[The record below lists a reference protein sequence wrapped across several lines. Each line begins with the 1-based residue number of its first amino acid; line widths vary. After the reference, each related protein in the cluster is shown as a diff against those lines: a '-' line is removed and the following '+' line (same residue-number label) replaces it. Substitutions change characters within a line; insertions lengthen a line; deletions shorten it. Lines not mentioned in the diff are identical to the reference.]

1 MKSLTATRQILEKC
15 KGLVS
20 QPDLRKPYLLDIQK
34 HRPITGYFSNYIP
47 EEIIAA
53 AGFHPLRI
61 IGFYDTSKS
70 RQRALFN
77 PVCSFVHNVFQAA
90 SCGEFSFLK
99 NIVFPNSCDSLKV
112 LRQTWE
118 YEIKKPKAYTLLH
131 PINADSSSVQYF
143 AHKLKD
149 FAEEMRKES
158 GVDFTDDE
166 LKKTI
171 DKYNLTRGLLR
182 QLYGIRK
189 NNTFLTG
196 SDAVALM
203 TAGLILDRDEYNA
216 MLRQIIDEC
225 PQSSHSN
232 KSLKRIMV
240 IGPLVDNYVLLNRIE
255 QFGAIIVDDDITNGS
270 RYCSQDV
277 ETRGDLYENLAK
289 RYLSAGPSPTLN
301 SSIKTDGQAFLERID
316 KLDLDGVIYIN
327 QKFCEPHVH
336 NYFAKLVFLKQ
347 RKINVLMLEIEHAGL
362 DVSERDLLRIESFIE
377 IAGRN

>member
-1 MKSLTATRQILEKC
+1 MTATQQILEKC
-15 KGLVS
+15 RGLVS
-20 QPDLRKPYLLDIQK
+20 QPDLRKQYLLDIQK

-47 EEIIAA
+47 EDIIAA
-53 AGFHPLRI
+53 AGLHPLRI

-70 RQRALFN
+70 HQRTLFN
-77 PVCSFVHNVFQAA
+77 PVCSFVRDVFQAA
-90 SCGEFSFLK
+90 CSGEFSFLK

-131 PINADSSSVQYF
+131 PINADSAAVQYF
-143 AHKLKD
+143 ARQLRE
-149 FAEEMRKES
+149 FAGEMKKES
-158 GVDFTDDE
+158 GMDFTDAE
-166 LKKTI
+166 LKKMI
-171 DKYNLTRGLLR
+171 DKYNRTRGLLR
-182 QLYGIRK
+182 QLYDIRK

-196 SDAVALM
+196 ADAVVLM
-203 TAGLILDRDEYNA
+203 TAGLILDRDEYNT
-216 MLRQIIDEC
+216 MLRQIIDEGL
-225 PQSSHSN
+225 QSSHGN
-232 KSLKRIMV
+232 KNLKRIMI
-240 IGPLVDNYVLLNRIE
+240 IGPLVDNYALLNRIE

-277 ETRGDLYENLAK
+277 ETQGDLYENLAK
-289 RYLSAGPSPTLN
+289 RYLSARPSPTLN
-301 SSIKTDGQAFLERID
+301 SSIKSDEQAFQERID

-336 NYFAKLVFLKQ
+336 NYFAKLAILKQ

-362 DVSERDLLRIESFIE
+362 EVSERDLLRIESFIE

>member
-1 MKSLTATRQILEKC
+1 MTTTQQILEKC
-15 KGLVS
+15 RDLLS
-20 QPDLRKPYLLDIQK
+20 QPGYRKEYLLGIKEKQ
-34 HRPITGYFSNYIP
+34 RPIAGYFSNYIP

-53 AGFHPLRI
+53 AGLHPLRI

-70 RQRALFN
+70 HQRTLFN
-77 PVCSFVHNVFQAA
+77 PVCSFVQNVFLAA
-90 SCGEFSFLK
+90 CSGEFSFLE

-112 LRQTWE
+112 LRQLWE

-143 AHKLKD
+143 ANQLKT
-149 FAEEMRKES
+149 FAGEMKRES

-171 DKYNLTRGLLR
+171 DKYNQTRDLLR
-182 QLYGIRK
+182 RLYGIRK
-189 NNTFLTG
+189 NNTFLNG

-203 TAGLILDRDEYNA
+203 TAGLILERDEYNA
-216 MLRQIIDEC
+216 MLRRIIDEGL
-225 PQSSHSN
+225 QSSQSN
-232 KSLKRIMV
+232 NNLKRIMV

-255 QFGAIIVDDDITNGS
+255 RLGAIIVDDDITNGS

-301 SSIKTDGQAFLERID
+301 SSIKTDETTFQNRID
-316 KLDLDGVIYIN
+316 ELNLHGVIFIN

-336 NYFAKLVFLKQ
+336 NYFAKMAVLKH
-347 RKINVLMLEIEHAGL
+347 RKINVLMLEVEHAGL

-377 IAGRN
+377 ITQRS